1 MNDTI
6 RTQIEALD
14 SLRLPEL
21 QTRYAEVLGEETRCP
36 NKRYLIRRITEVL
49 EAGGG
54 EPAAADTAEVE
65 VAGDGPAEPVAETQ
79 DEAPTETTEAPAD
92 ETATAPDTDGDAGDD
107 ADQPTEREATGGDGS
122 AGNGTRLTKL
132 SVPELQ
138 ALYLETVGRP
148 TSSGNKRYL
157 VWKVRQAQRGRIP
170 IGPRGRRHGDGP
182 APDFKVLP
190 LRMEA
195 ELVAQLDQARERLG
209 LRSRMELFRRSL
221 HAFLLEA
228 GEVRVAEMFAP
239 EA

>member
-1 MNDTI
+1 MNDSI
-6 RTQIEALD
+6 RTQIESLD

-21 QTRYAEVLGEETRCP
+21 QARYAEVLGEETRCP
-36 NKRYLIRRITEVL
+36 NKRYLIRRITEAL
-49 EAGGG
+49 EAGSD
-54 EPAAADTAEVE
+54 EPAAAGTAEV
-65 VAGDGPAEPVAETQ
+65 
-79 DEAPTETTEAPAD
+79 EAPTETTEAPAD
-92 ETATAPDTDGDAGDD
+92 EEADTAPEPDGDAGDD
-107 ADQPTEREATGGDGS
+107 ADRPAEPEAAAGDGS
-122 AGNGTRLTKL
+122 TGNGTRLTKL

-170 IGPRGRRHGDGP
+170 VGPRRRRHGDGP

-195 ELVAQLDQARERLG
+195 ELVAQLDEARKRLG